1 MTGNLDSFWLDGA
14 IRISADEQ
22 VEFLKKLYQDD
33 LLFSSRS
40 MALVKEIMLLESDKV
55 HQLSGKTG
63 SGLADNLY
71 IGWFVGYE
79 EVNGNVYFFA
89 TNITS
94 TDPETN
100 GLKAKQIL
108 QEILKDTPFVEKGK

>member
-1 MTGNLDSFWLDGA
+1 LE
-14 IRISADEQ
+14 AD
-22 VEFLKKLYQDD
+22 D
-33 LLFSSRS
+33 
-40 MALVKEIMLLESDKV
+40 V
-55 HQLSGKTG
+55 HQLRGKTG
-63 SGLADNLY
+63 SGRMDNVY
-71 IGWFVGYE
+71 VGWFVGYE

-108 QEILKDTPFVEKGK
+108 QEILKDITIVEKGD